1 MTQFSIVIPCFN
13 AAKTIFETLESIRAQ
28 SFTDWEVICVDDGS
42 QDMTNEVVAV
52 SALNDPRIKLVR
64 NTRKGPSAARNLG
77 VIRYATAPII
87 AFCDADDVW
96 TPTKLAELHMF
107 FADKAVG
114 AAFGQVAFFKD
125 TPLDAT
131 VFSTVPSCD
140 VTIPMLLGENPVCTM
155 SNVAVRKEIFVQMQG
170 FNEQLVHNEDLEWL
184 IRLVGQGARL
194 VGLDTLHVWYRASAT
209 GLSADLPAM
218 AAARQ
223 NAVHAAAH
231 FGFKPTAAANAI
243 HNRYLAR
250 RALRLG
256 LGRTIALRFVAAG
269 ISQSPRGFFNAPMR
283 GGLTL
288 IAAVARLF
296 MPATVS
302 HAFFSR

>member
-1 MTQFSIVIPCFN
+1 MAQFSIVIPCFN
-13 AAKTIFETLESIRAQ
+13 AAKTIVETLESIRAQ

-42 QDMTNEVVAV
+42 QDKTDEVVAV
-52 SALNDPRIKLVR
+52 AARNDPRIKLVR

-77 VIRYATAPII
+77 AIQFATAPII
-87 AFCDADDVW
+87 AFCDADDTW
-96 TPTKLAELHMF
+96 SSTKLAELHIF
-107 FADKAVG
+107 FADQTVD
-114 AAFGQVAFFKD
+114 AAFGQIAFFKD

-155 SNVAVRKEIFVQMQG
+155 SNVAVRKHIFVQMQG
-170 FNEQLVHNEDLEWL
+170 LNEQLVHNEDLEWL
-184 IRLVGQGARL
+184 IRLVGQGVRL
-194 VGLDTLHVWYRASAT
+194 VGLDTLQVWYRASAK

-223 NAVHAAAH
+223 NAVQAAAH
-231 FGFKPTAAANAI
+231 FGFEPTAAANAI

-256 LGRTIALRFVAAG
+256 QGRTVALRFVVAG
-269 ISQSPRGFFNAPMR
+269 IAQSPRGFFNAPLR

-288 IAAVARLF
+288 MGAVTHLF
-296 MPATVS
+296 MPAIMS
-302 HAFFSR
+302 RALFSR

>member
-1 MTQFSIVIPCFN
+1 MAQFSVVIPCYN
-13 AAKTIFETLESIRAQ
+13 AANTIVETLESIRAQ
-28 SFTDWEVICVDDGS
+28 SITDWEVICVEDGS
-42 QDMTNEVVAV
+42 QDMTDEVVAIA
-52 SALNDPRIKLVR
+52 ALSDPRIKLVR

-77 VIRYATAPII
+77 AIQFATAPII
-87 AFCDADDVW
+87 AFCDADDIW
-96 TPTKLAELHMF
+96 SPTKLAELRKF
-107 FADKAVG
+107 FDDQTVD
-114 AAFGQVAFFKD
+114 AAFGQIAFFKA
-125 TPLDAT
+125 TPLDTT

-155 SNVAVRKEIFVQMQG
+155 SNVAVRRDIFVQMQG

-194 VGLDTLHVWYRASAT
+194 VGLDTLQVWYRANAT

-223 NAVHAAAH
+223 NAVQAAAH

-256 LGRTIALRFVAAG
+256 QGRAVALRFAATG
-269 ISQSPRGFFNAPMR
+269 IAQSPRGFFNAPLR

-288 IAAVARLF
+288 IGAVARLF
-296 MPATVS
+296 MPASMS
-302 HAFFSR
+302 HALFSR

>member
-1 MTQFSIVIPCFN
+1 MAQFSIVIPCFN
-13 AAKTIFETLESIRAQ
+13 AAKTIVETLESIRAQ

-42 QDMTNEVVAV
+42 QDKTDEVVAV
-52 SALNDPRIKLVR
+52 AARNDPRIKLVR

-77 VIRYATAPII
+77 AIQFATAPII
-87 AFCDADDVW
+87 AFCDADDTW
-96 TPTKLAELHMF
+96 SSTKLAELHIF
-107 FADKAVG
+107 FADQTVD
-114 AAFGQVAFFKD
+114 AAFGQIAFFKD

-155 SNVAVRKEIFVQMQG
+155 SNVAVRKDIFVQMQG
-170 FNEQLVHNEDLEWL
+170 LNEQLVHNEDLEWL
-184 IRLVGQGARL
+184 IRLVGQGVRL
-194 VGLDTLHVWYRASAT
+194 VGLDTLQVWYRASAK

-218 AAARQ
+218 AAA
-223 NAVHAAAH
+223 H
-231 FGFKPTAAANAI
+231 FGFEPTAAANAI

-256 LGRTIALRFVAAG
+256 QGRTVALRFVVAG
-269 ISQSPRGFFNAPMR
+269 IAQSPRGFFNAPLR

-288 IAAVARLF
+288 MGAVTHLF
-296 MPATVS
+296 MPAIMS
-302 HAFFSR
+302 RALFSR

>member
-1 MTQFSIVIPCFN
+1 MAQFSVVIPCFN
-13 AAKTIFETLESIRAQ
+13 AATTIVETLESIRAQ
-28 SFTDWEVICVDDGS
+28 SFKDWEVICVDDGS
-42 QDMTNEVVAV
+42 QDKTDEIVALA
-52 SALNDPRIKLVR
+52 ALNDPRIKLVR

-77 VIRYATAPII
+77 TVQYATGPII
-87 AFCDADDVW
+87 AFCDADDIW
-96 TPTKLAELHMF
+96 APTKLAELHVF
-107 FADKAVG
+107 FADQTVD
-114 AAFGQVAFFKD
+114 AAFGQIAFFKD

-140 VTIPMLLGENPVCTM
+140 VTIPMLLGENPACTM
-155 SNVAVRKEIFVQMQG
+155 SNVAVRKDVFVQMQG

-194 VGLDTLHVWYRASAT
+194 VGLGRLQVWYRASAT

-223 NAVHAAAH
+223 NAVQAAAH
-231 FGFKPTAAANAI
+231 FGFKPTSASNAI

-250 RALRLG
+250 RALRLAQ
-256 LGRTIALRFVAAG
+256 GRTVAMRFVAAG
-269 ISQSPRGFFNAPMR
+269 IAQSPRGFFDSPLR

-288 IAAVARLF
+288 IGAVANLF
-296 MPATVS
+296 MPAIVS
-302 HAFFSR
+302 HALFSR